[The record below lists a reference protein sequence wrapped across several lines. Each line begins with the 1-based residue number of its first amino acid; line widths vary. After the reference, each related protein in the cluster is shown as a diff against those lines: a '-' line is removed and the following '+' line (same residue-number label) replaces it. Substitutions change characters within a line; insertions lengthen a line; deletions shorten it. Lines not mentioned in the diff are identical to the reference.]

1 MTELYHHGILGQ
13 RWGIRR
19 YQNKDGTLTPEGRER
34 YLNDNGTLNKEGRKL
49 YQYKNGK
56 LKKAGKERIKDNW
69 SYRSEY
75 AWNSGKNKDILLK
88 KGTKVS
94 QVMTIDEYPE
104 EQERIWKR
112 RTESNV
118 KNVAVDGTRFS
129 DKQDG
134 KLQYFLANRGYGG
147 YGLNEFND
155 MKEALANMTRIN
167 EYTLVNDLRV
177 ASGKKVADET
187 IKYLEKEDPRRL
199 AEYIDEKYVRDPHY
213 PTLTQELRDT
223 YLLNDDA
230 INKEL
235 IKQGY
240 KAVTNIADDSFIDMP
255 VTILDSSVLSKPKVQ
270 TGKEYV
276 EEIEAKYITNKPASY
291 IEEKKK

>member
-69 SYRSEY
+69 SYKDEY
-75 AWNSGKNKDILLK
+75 AWNSSKNKDILLK

-104 EQERIWKR
+104 EQERVWKGQ
-112 RTESNV
+112 TESNV
-118 KNVAVDGTRFS
+118 KNVAVDGTRLGN
-129 DKQDG
+129 KLDG
-134 KLQYFLANRGYGG
+134 KLQYFLGNRELNGYD
-147 YGLNEFND
+147 LNEFSR
-155 MKEALANMTRIN
+155 MKDALANMNRIN

-187 IKYLEKEDPRRL
+187 IKYLEKNDPQKL
-199 AEYIDEKYVRDPHY
+199 VDYVDEHYIGNKFF
-213 PTLTQELRDT
+213 PTLADQLRVT

-240 KAVTNIADDSFIDMP
+240 KAVTNIADDDFIDMP